1 MEGSKE
7 KKEVRWYSQEAVAVA
22 EHFQTTAERGL
33 DAATVNAHR
42 ARYGLNVLQSAAKKT
57 YLGRFIDQ
65 LKDAMILILLVAAGI
80 SFALGEKADAV
91 IIIGIVVLNA
101 LFGVFQEAKAEESL
115 EALKRL
121 S

>member
-65 LKDAMILILLVAAGI
+65 LKDAMILILLVAWSAERVEYCAATRSSTNGNI
-80 SFALGEKADAV
+80 RSEHLALIFATANGFCL
-91 IIIGIVVLNA
+91 
-101 LFGVFQEAKAEESL
+101 
-115 EALKRL
+115 
-121 S
+121 